1 MSTKADSSAEKSLAP
16 VEGPELAPSTS
27 TDHTDGDGKV
37 DHTASHLIGGTSIH
51 DVGEEEGEIARTED
65 PDLCCLALHEPRP
78 IALLPDLVPPFVKQ
92 VFGAAAGSPYFLV
105 PAFGA
110 CAAAGGSIHV
120 STAPGA
126 ADPLALR
133 AVFVTADRSLPEEVT
148 AVAEAAY
155 AVEAQ
160 EAMAWARLWQAN
172 ELQRRAF
179 DLRRRL
185 LATTLGTAEVLGLR
199 SIERPDEVA
208 RPVLPL
214 RPQFVLAE
222 VRPTTMIKGVAAANK
237 GLLVVA
243 SGKMPTFAGVGTNY
257 DTATA
262 DLLNKAA
269 EGSKIAVRDAT
280 GCVQMRHLTI
290 CAIGAMTQADALDL
304 YKASPAAVAATIFMP
319 PPGDGDKLVGHTAIE
334 GLGIVLGRLRAIGGG
349 ADALRL
355 TLSPEA
361 QNALDAGRQQFAQSV
376 AMQGP
381 PLSYFYAGLGTLA
394 VRLAAVLHLIKHAV
408 EVPPK
413 FAKVIQ
419 FEEMDCAVRFVKNYV
434 MPAGYSVLSDAS
446 VDPVVRH
453 GRRIMSFTQQY
464 ASPQNPGVSR
474 RDLVRSSQR
483 VATATEIDAAL
494 DRLAEDGLIQYR
506 EGARTF
512 DAHPTVFLTAYR
524 LPDLVTDPRRK

>member
-1 MSTKADSSAEKSLAP
+1 
-16 VEGPELAPSTS
+16 
-27 TDHTDGDGKV
+27 
-37 DHTASHLIGGTSIH
+37 
-51 DVGEEEGEIARTED
+51 
-65 PDLCCLALHEPRP
+65 
-78 IALLPDLVPPFVKQ
+78 
-92 VFGAAAGSPYFLV
+92 
-105 PAFGA
+105 
-110 CAAAGGSIHV
+110 
-120 STAPGA
+120 
-126 ADPLALR
+126 
-133 AVFVTADRSLPEEVT
+133 VTADRSLPDEVT

-155 AVEAQ
+155 AVEGQ
-160 EAMAWARLWQAN
+160 EVTAWTRLCQAT

-179 DLRRRL
+179 DHRRRL

-199 SIERPDEVA
+199 SIERPEEVV

-222 VRPTTMIKGVAAANK
+222 VRPTNMIEGLAAANK

-243 SGKMPTFAGVGTNY
+243 SGKMPTFARVGTNY

-269 EGSKIAVRDAT
+269 EGSKIAVRDVT

-290 CAIGAMTQADALDL
+290 CAIGAMTQADALGL
-304 YKASPAAVAATIFMP
+304 YKASPAAVEATIFMP
-319 PPGDGDKLVGHTAIE
+319 PVGEGDKLVGHTAIE
-334 GLGIVLGRLRAIGGG
+334 GLGIVLARLRAIGGG
-349 ADALRL
+349 TDALRL

-361 QNALDAGRQQFAQSV
+361 QNALDAGRPQFAQSV
-376 AMQGP
+376 AMQRP

-394 VRLAAVLHLIKHAV
+394 VRLAAVLHLVKHAV

-419 FEEMDCAVRFVKNYV
+419 VEEMEWAVRFVKNYV
-434 MPAGYSVLSDAS
+434 MPAGYSVLSEAS
-446 VDPVVRH
+446 VEPVVRH
-453 GRRIMSFTQQY
+453 GRRIMSFVQQH
-464 ASPQNPGVSR
+464 ASPQNPGVLR

-483 VATATEIDAAL
+483 IATATEIDAAL

-506 EGARTF
+506 EGMRTF
-512 DAHPTVFLTAYR
+512 DAHPTVFLAAHR